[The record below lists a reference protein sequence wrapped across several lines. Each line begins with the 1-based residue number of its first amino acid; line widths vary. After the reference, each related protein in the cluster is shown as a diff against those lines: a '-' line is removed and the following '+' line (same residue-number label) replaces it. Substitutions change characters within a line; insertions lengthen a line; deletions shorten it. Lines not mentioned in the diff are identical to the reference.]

1 MSYSVV
7 QQPDNYSLL
16 SGISDIIIDS
26 TEDLTVE
33 ILVESDLIL
42 SENYNPDIDGRIY
55 VIELDR
61 LLDSYL
67 HGDDFDADTHS
78 ELLKLVTVK
87 VNNTVLCTFN
97 VLKFTAETSISAFSF
112 VSGSIFM
119 HLLKQKKITTP
130 TAKEY
135 LTVSFTDT
143 LHSVKVFVTYF
154 DVSDYVNSAEVDL
167 FATDETG
174 IRTIDASF
182 LTVAALFPL
191 INADSIVAYRI
202 KLESEI
208 SVFTVDRNAYLLPVE
223 YRFKNSFDVPE
234 TVITR
239 GNIFRKGVTTFDS
252 SMIRRVEGKFN
263 VVRDDTFEVSSGK
276 VFSLNDY
283 DRFREMFNSE
293 DVEINFQGKWRK
305 IVITEENMNVALRI
319 GNLQP
324 FTFTFKFA
332 DKRDHNSITGES
344 FVRWILEHGKWEDD
358 KMWLDPEHWI
368 DQPI

>member
-7 QQPDNYSLL
+7 QQPDTYSLL
-16 SGISDIIIDS
+16 SGINDIILNSD
-26 TEDLTVE
+26 EDLSVE
-33 ILVESDLIL
+33 ILVESESIL
-42 SENYNPDIDGRIY
+42 AEKYQPDTDGKIY

-67 HGDDFDADTHS
+67 HGDDFDADSHA
-78 ELLKLVTVK
+78 ELLKEVTVK
-87 VNNTVLCTFN
+87 VGGVLLCTFN

-135 LTVSFTDT
+135 LTVSFTST
-143 LHSVKVFVTYF
+143 MHSVKVFVTYF
-154 DVSDYVNSAEVDL
+154 SENDYKNSDEIDL
-167 FATDETG
+167 FTTDETG

-191 INADSIVAYRI
+191 IDSNTIVAYRV

-234 TVITR
+234 TLITR
-239 GNIFRKGVTTFDS
+239 GNIMRKGVTTFDS
-252 SMIRRVEGKFN
+252 SVIRRMEGKFN
-263 VVRDDTFEVSSGK
+263 VIRDDTFEVSSGK
-276 VFSLNDY
+276 IFSLNDY

-305 IVITEENMNVALRI
+305 IVITEENMNVAMRI
-319 GNLQP
+319 GSLQP
-324 FTFTFKFA
+324 IAFTFKFA

-368 DQPI
+368 DKPI